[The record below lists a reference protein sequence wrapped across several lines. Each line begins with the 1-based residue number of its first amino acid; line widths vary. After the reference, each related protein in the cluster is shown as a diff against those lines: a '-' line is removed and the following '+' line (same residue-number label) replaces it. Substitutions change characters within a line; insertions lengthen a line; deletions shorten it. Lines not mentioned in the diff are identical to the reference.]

1 MKKYIWLIF
10 SLLVVPC
17 LLCIS
22 VCAVCPTLSIGQGER
37 SIANCRM
44 GRDVLVE
51 LDGLYKRM
59 DVEEY
64 VLGILA
70 GVISPDYDTETLKV
84 QAVLVRTNLLK
95 EMEEQAT
102 KDAADLSFQ
111 YISVEERKRMWGQ
124 RNYDQYE
131 RRLEH
136 AVVETA
142 GKVLEKE
149 GNLILACYHE
159 VSIGK
164 TASAKEIL
172 DEDISYLQSVES
184 SWDVEAKHYMNLVN
198 LTWEEL
204 QTCLA
209 NNAET
214 QVNTPEQQEDTEE
227 KKSIT
232 AENGTDSTQVDDM
245 PRIEITVEESTENG
259 FVKKL
264 RIAEKEYTGQ
274 EAMELFGLPSL
285 NFYVEEQEDGVRF
298 VCLGKGNNL
307 GVSQYG
313 ANCMAKEGKKIEDIL
328 EYYYQDVSLKVYR
341 DGQ

>member
-1 MKKYIWLIF
+1 MQI
-10 SLLVVPC
+10 VVWAG
-17 LLCIS
+17 I
-22 VCAVCPTLSIGQGER
+22 
-37 SIANCRM
+37 
-44 GRDVLVE
+44 LVE

-70 GVISPDYDTETLKV
+70 GVIPPDYDTETLKV

-95 EMEEQAT
+95 EMEEQGT

-232 AENGTDSTQVDDM
+232 AEDGTDSTQVDDM

-341 DGQ
+341 GGQ

>member
-1 MKKYIWLIF
+1 MRKYIWLIF
-10 SLLVVPC
+10 SMLVIPC
-17 LLCIS
+17 ILCMV

-37 SIANCRM
+37 SIANCHM

-64 VLGILA
+64 TLGILA
-70 GVISPDYDTETLKV
+70 GVIPPDYDTEALKV

-95 EMEEQAT
+95 EMEEQGT

-111 YISVEERKRMWGQ
+111 YISVEERKAMWGQ
-124 RNYDQYE
+124 RNYDKYE

-149 GNLILACYHE
+149 GSLILACYHE

-184 SWDVEAKHYMNLVN
+184 SWDVEAKHYMNLMN
-198 LTWEEL
+198 FTWEEV
-204 QTCLA
+204 QSCMA
-209 NNAET
+209 DN
-214 QVNTPEQQEDTEE
+214 E
-227 KKSIT
+227 K
-232 AENGTDSTQVDDM
+232 A
-245 PRIEITVEESTENG
+245 PIEIKVEESTDNG
-259 FVKKL
+259 FVKKI

-274 EAMELFGLPSL
+274 EAMELLGLPSL
-285 NFYVEEQEDGVRF
+285 NFYVEEQEGGVRF

-313 ANCMAKEGKKIEDIL
+313 ANCMAKEGKSLEDIL
-328 EYYYQDVSLKVYR
+328 QYYYQDVSLKTYE
-341 DGQ
+341 GKP